1 MGKTV
6 SVILLAVLF
15 LISAGIDWIEYKDEL
30 RDMKED
36 EEYDE
41 LYERKENSE
50 ME

>member
-1 MGKTV
+1 MGKAV

-36 EEYDE
+36 EEYDRLHGQQE
-41 LYERKENSE
+41 EED
-50 ME
+50 